1 MRNFLNSIYVGL
13 FFDVFPRKNS
23 QKTRRTEGVRSF
35 CYSHFQT
42 NVLADFND
50 ATWLLS
56 GDVQLHP
63 YVITSNCQNSTL

>member
-50 ATWLLS
+50 AT
-56 GDVQLHP
+56 
-63 YVITSNCQNSTL
+63 